1 MPDCP
6 NCGTWNPDD
15 KRVCWRCQAELPKP
29 EPKKEPVRILGMP
42 VWTWVILVLMFAFWL
57 LVTCVGP
64 RLLAPGV
71 GLLVH

>member
-15 KRVCWRCQAELPKP
+15 KLVCWRCQTEMPIPTPEKKP
-29 EPKKEPVRILGMP
+29 FRFLGMP
-42 VWTWVILVLMFAFWL
+42 FWTWLVLALLAIVWG

-64 RLLAPGV
+64 RVLSPAG
-71 GLLVH
+71 G